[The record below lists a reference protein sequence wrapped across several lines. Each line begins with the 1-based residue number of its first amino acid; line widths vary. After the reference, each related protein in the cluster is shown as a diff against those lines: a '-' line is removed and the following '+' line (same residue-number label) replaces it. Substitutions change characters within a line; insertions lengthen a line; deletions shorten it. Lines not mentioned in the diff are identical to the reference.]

1 MAITLNGTGTIDL
14 GSNGSIANLAVGGV
28 PNGTIDA
35 DALAANAVTS
45 GKLASGVGGKVIQV
59 KSTTLTTMVTA
70 SSGGSTSY
78 NDIAG
83 FSVDITPATGN
94 RVLVHWIANYSNA
107 SDNNDFIKLI
117 RGSTDIYVT
126 TESGLGV
133 GGGSSFP
140 RLPSAW
146 MVYPSVGMHLDL
158 PPGGDGN
165 TPITYKLA
173 WSGEGGT
180 RCLNRR
186 SGNQDVGVASSITVM
201 EVSP

>member
-126 TESGLGV
+126 TESSLGV

-146 MVYPSVGMHLDL
+146 MIYPSVGMHLDL
-158 PPGGDGN
+158 TPGGDG
-165 TPITYKLA
+165 TTTITYKLA